1 MEQLGIKKMQG
12 SIVDMLKD
20 EILSGH
26 IACGTEM
33 TQNELAASLGVSR
46 MPVREALII
55 LEYQGLIE
63 RLPNNHVRVADFS
76 GDYFQK
82 IFRLCA
88 GLELN
93 VLEEMLL
100 TVRETAGEQK
110 AAEEQ
115 RTGEQRAEE
124 QKAAEAQRMAREQ
137 RAAEEQRTAR
147 EQRAAGEQS
156 TAREQS
162 TAEEQKTAER
172 PNLPKID
179 LHSGE
184 VQFHR
189 DIYRAS
195 SHSYIGKTL
204 QTITEIY
211 IGFAL
216 NCQDYDQ
223 KAGQERLRQVMDCLQ
238 NRDQGNAGDGRAEA
252 LSLLNRYFDALAE
265 AIMRERKR

>member
-12 SIVDMLKD
+12 SIVDLLKD

-100 TVRETAGEQK
+100 IVRE
-110 AAEEQ
+110 
-115 RTGEQRAEE
+115 
-124 QKAAEAQRMAREQ
+124 
-137 RAAEEQRTAR
+137 
-147 EQRAAGEQS
+147 
-156 TAREQS
+156 
-162 TAEEQKTAER
+162 TAER

-179 LHSGE
+179 PHSGE

-195 SHSYIGKTL
+195 SHSYIRKTL